1 MWNDAFTELTRYL
14 FEDVRFCYETLLT
27 HYEETL
33 RKYKQETHVEP
44 ISLPVINSSHDEKLV
59 ETKDYQSVRS
69 KGPTINF
76 NKLKLGDKNPFVL
89 KKSKVG
95 P

>member
-1 MWNDAFTELTRYL
+1 M
-14 FEDVRFCYETLLT
+14 FEDVRFCYETLMT

-59 ETKDYQSVRS
+59 ETKDYQSV
-69 KGPTINF
+69 
-76 NKLKLGDKNPFVL
+76 
-89 KKSKVG
+89 
-95 P
+95 